1 VLAFNFKLHPMTS
14 ALSSSLRARLLPHR
28 LFERSPAQRPAWSG
42 GWRAVALATAVVVAS
57 GCSPKAAPAPAAK
70 PPAKVGVVTLTAQ
83 SQQLDASLPG
93 RTRAFMTAEVRPQVS
108 GIVQKRLFT
117 EGASV
122 KAGQPL
128 YQIDSATLRATQAS
142 AEAALAKVRASQRTL
157 QATAARNAELVKIDA
172 ISRQANEESQ
182 AAVAQS
188 AADVASAQA
197 ALETARINLR
207 YSSIQAPI
215 SGQTSL
221 STVTPGAL
229 VTANQAD
236 ALTTI
241 VQLDPMYVDF
251 TQSSTDLLQLKRE
264 IQEGRFQKLERDAM
278 TIQLK
283 LEDGRAYPH
292 PGKLQ
297 FAGVIVNPSTGV
309 VTLRAVVPNPD
320 GVLMPGMYV
329 QAQLPTG
336 IAPEALLVPQQAV
349 TRDIAGKASVLL
361 VDAESKVR
369 RQAIEIDRAVGSRWM
384 VTGGLKG
391 GEKIVV
397 DGFQR
402 IKVGDAV
409 EPQEVD
415 LRAKAKAVAAATA
428 QANGE
433 APAVAAPAAAPS
445 AATPAAPASAAPAS
459 AAPAAQR

>member
-1 VLAFNFKLHPMTS
+1 MTS
-14 ALSSSLRARLLPHR
+14 ALSLSLRARLLSHWP
-28 LFERSPAQRPAWSG
+28 SDRPLAPRQQFSAW
-42 GWRAVALATAVVVAS
+42 RMAAVAAAVVVVMA
-57 GCSPKAAPAPAAK
+57 GCSPKAAEAPAAK
-70 PPAKVGVVTLTAQ
+70 VPTKVGVVTLKAQ

-93 RTRAFMTAEVRPQVS
+93 RTRASLTAEVRPQVS

-128 YQIDSATLRATQAS
+128 YQIDSASLRATQAS

-188 AADVASAQA
+188 AADVAAAQA
-197 ALETARINLR
+197 ALENARINLR

-229 VTANQAD
+229 VTANQVE

-251 TQSSTDLLQLKRE
+251 TQSSTELLQLKRD
-264 IQEGRFQKLERDAM
+264 IQDGRFQKLERDALAV
-278 TIQLK
+278 QLR
-283 LEDGRAYPH
+283 LEDGRLYSQT
-292 PGKLQ
+292 GKLQ

-320 GVLMPGMYV
+320 GVLLPGMYV
-329 QAQLPTG
+329 QALLPTG
-336 IAPEALLVPQQAV
+336 VAPEALLVPQQAV
-349 TRDIAGKASVLL
+349 TRDIAGKASVLV
-361 VDAESKVR
+361 VDAETKVQR
-369 RQAIEIDRAVGSRWM
+369 RPIEIDRAVGSRWM
-384 VTGGLKG
+384 VTSGLVA
-391 GEKIVV
+391 GEKIIV

-409 EPQEVD
+409 DPQEVD
-415 LRAKAKAVAAATA
+415 LSAKAKVAADRAA
-428 QANGE
+428 QANGKP
-433 APAVAAPAAAPS
+433 PANGAAAAPAPAEAA
-445 AATPAAPASAAPAS
+445 AAAKP
-459 AAPAAQR
+459 

>member
-1 VLAFNFKLHPMTS
+1 MTS
-14 ALSSSLRARLLPHR
+14 ALSLSLRARLSSRFLPA
-28 LFERSPAQRPAWSG
+28 SSAQFPAW
-42 GWRAVALATAVVVAS
+42 RMAVVATAVMVAA
-57 GCSPKAAPAPAAK
+57 GCAPKEAPAPAPKA
-70 PPAKVGVVTLTAQ
+70 PTKVGVVTLATQ

-117 EGASV
+117 EGAPV

-128 YQIDSATLRATQAS
+128 YQIDSASLRAAQAS

-188 AADVASAQA
+188 AADVAAAQA

-229 VTANQAD
+229 VTANQAE

-251 TQSSTDLLQLKRE
+251 TQSSTELLQLKRE
-264 IQEGRFQKLERDAM
+264 IEEGRFQKLERDAM
-278 TIQLK
+278 SIRLK

-309 VTLRAVVPNPD
+309 VTLRAVVPNPE

-349 TRDIAGKASVLL
+349 TRDIAGKASVLV
-361 VDAESKVR
+361 VDAQSKVQR
-369 RQAIEIDRAVGSRWM
+369 RPIEIDRAVGSRWM
-384 VTGGLKG
+384 VNSGLAA
-391 GEKIVV
+391 GEKIIV

-402 IKVGDAV
+402 IKVGDQV

-415 LRAKAKAVAAATA
+415 LRAKARAVTAATA
-428 QANGE
+428 QANGTAPTAG
-433 APAVAAPAAAPS
+433 APAANAPTGTAPAAPAAA
-445 AATPAAPASAAPAS
+445 
-459 AAPAAQR
+459 R

>member
-1 VLAFNFKLHPMTS
+1 MTS
-14 ALSSSLRARLLPHR
+14 ALSLSLRARLLSHWP
-28 LFERSPAQRPAWSG
+28 SDRPLAARQQFSAW
-42 GWRAVALATAVVVAS
+42 RMAAVAAAVIVVMA
-57 GCSPKAAPAPAAK
+57 GCSPKAAEAPAAK
-70 PPAKVGVVTLTAQ
+70 VPTKVGVVTLKAQ

-93 RTRAFMTAEVRPQVS
+93 RTRASLTAEVRPQVS

-128 YQIDSATLRATQAS
+128 YQIDSASLRATQAS

-188 AADVASAQA
+188 AADVAAAQA
-197 ALETARINLR
+197 ALENARINLR

-229 VTANQAD
+229 VTANQVD

-251 TQSSTDLLQLKRE
+251 TQSSTELLQLKRD
-264 IQEGRFQKLERDAM
+264 IQDGRFQKLERDALAV
-278 TIQLK
+278 QLR
-283 LEDGRAYPH
+283 LEDGRLYSQT
-292 PGKLQ
+292 GKLQ

-309 VTLRAVVPNPD
+309 VTLRAVVPNPE
-320 GVLMPGMYV
+320 GVLLPGMYV
-329 QAQLPTG
+329 QALLPTG
-336 IAPEALLVPQQAV
+336 VAPEALLVPQQAV
-349 TRDIAGKASVLL
+349 TRDIAGKASVLV
-361 VDAESKVR
+361 VDAETKVQR
-369 RQAIEIDRAVGSRWM
+369 RPIEIDRAVGSRWM
-384 VTGGLKG
+384 VTAGLTA
-391 GEKIVV
+391 GEKIIV

-409 EPQEVD
+409 DPQEVD
-415 LRAKAKAVAAATA
+415 LSAKAKVAADRAA
-428 QANGE
+428 QANGKP
-433 APAVAAPAAAPS
+433 PAD
-445 AATPAAPASAAPAS
+445 AAPASAAPAP
-459 AAPAAQR
+459 APAAKP

>member
-1 VLAFNFKLHPMTS
+1 MTS
-14 ALSSSLRARLLPHR
+14 ALFSSVRERLQSYWQSHTPG
-28 LFERSPAQRPAWSG
+28 QQ
-42 GWRAVALATAVVVAS
+42 GWRMAAVAAAVVVVTA
-57 GCSPKAAPAPAAK
+57 GCSPKAAEAPAAK
-70 PPAKVGVVTLTAQ
+70 APTKVGVVTLKAQ

-93 RTRAFMTAEVRPQVS
+93 RTRAFLTAEVRPQVS

-128 YQIDSATLRATQAS
+128 YQIDSASLRATQAS

-188 AADVASAQA
+188 AADVAAAQA
-197 ALETARINLR
+197 ALENARINLR

-229 VTANQAD
+229 VTANQVD

-251 TQSSTDLLQLKRE
+251 TQSSTELLQHKRD
-264 IQEGRFQKLERDAM
+264 IQDGRFQKLERDALA
-278 TIQLK
+278 IQLK
-283 LEDGRAYPH
+283 LEDGRLYSH
-292 PGKLQ
+292 RGKLQ

-309 VTLRAVVPNPD
+309 VTLRAVVPNPE
-320 GVLMPGMYV
+320 GVLLPGMYV
-329 QAQLPTG
+329 QALLPTG
-336 IAPEALLVPQQAV
+336 VAPEALLVPQQAV
-349 TRDIAGKASVLL
+349 TRDIAGKASVLV
-361 VDAESKVR
+361 VDAEAKVQR
-369 RQAIEIDRAVGSRWM
+369 RPIEIDRAIGSRWM
-384 VTGGLKG
+384 VTSGLAAG
-391 GEKIVV
+391 DKIIV

-415 LRAKAKAVAAATA
+415 LNAKAKVAAQRAA
-428 QANGE
+428 QANGNPGAE
-433 APAVAAPAAAPS
+433 
-445 AATPAAPASAAPAS
+445 PASAAPAN
-459 AAPAAQR
+459 AATPAASGPAAKP

>member
-1 VLAFNFKLHPMTS
+1 MTS
-14 ALSSSLRARLLPHR
+14 ALSLSLRARLLSHWP
-28 LFERSPAQRPAWSG
+28 SDRPLAARQQFSAW
-42 GWRAVALATAVVVAS
+42 RMAAVAAAVIVVTA
-57 GCSPKAAPAPAAK
+57 GCSPKAAEAPAAK
-70 PPAKVGVVTLTAQ
+70 VPTKVGVVTLKAQ

-93 RTRAFMTAEVRPQVS
+93 RTRASLTAEVRPQVS

-128 YQIDSATLRATQAS
+128 YQIDSASLRATQAS

-188 AADVASAQA
+188 AADVAAAQA
-197 ALETARINLR
+197 ALENARINLR

-229 VTANQAD
+229 VTANQVD

-251 TQSSTDLLQLKRE
+251 TQSSTELLQLKRD
-264 IQEGRFQKLERDAM
+264 IQDGRFQKLERDALAV
-278 TIQLK
+278 QLR
-283 LEDGRAYPH
+283 LEDGRLYSQT
-292 PGKLQ
+292 GKLQ

-309 VTLRAVVPNPD
+309 VTLRAVVPNPE
-320 GVLMPGMYV
+320 GVLLPGMYV
-329 QAQLPTG
+329 QALLPTG
-336 IAPEALLVPQQAV
+336 VAPEALLVPQQAV
-349 TRDIAGKASVLL
+349 TRDIAGKASVLV
-361 VDAESKVR
+361 VDAETKVQR
-369 RQAIEIDRAVGSRWM
+369 RPIEIDRAVGSRWM
-384 VTGGLKG
+384 VTSGLTA
-391 GEKIVV
+391 GEKIIV

-409 EPQEVD
+409 DPQEVD
-415 LRAKAKAVAAATA
+415 LSAKAKVAADRAA
-428 QANGE
+428 QANGKP
-433 APAVAAPAAAPS
+433 PADAAPAN
-445 AATPAAPASAAPAS
+445 AAPASAAPAP
-459 AAPAAQR
+459 APAAKP

>member
-1 VLAFNFKLHPMTS
+1 MTS
-14 ALSSSLRARLLPHR
+14 ALSLSLRARWL
-28 LFERSPAQRPAWSG
+28 SPRFFQPSSAPFPAW
-42 GWRAVALATAVVVAS
+42 RMAVVAAAAVVAA
-57 GCSPKAAPAPAAK
+57 GCAPKEQPAPAPK
-70 PPAKVGVVTLTAQ
+70 PPTKVGVVTLATQ

-128 YQIDSATLRATQAS
+128 YQIDSASLRATQAS

-182 AAVAQS
+182 ALVAQS
-188 AADVASAQA
+188 AADVAAAQA
-197 ALETARINLR
+197 VLENARINLR
-207 YSSIQAPI
+207 YSTIQAPI

-221 STVTPGAL
+221 STITPGAL

-251 TQSSTDLLQLKRE
+251 TQSSTELLQLKRE
-264 IQEGRFQKLERDAM
+264 IEEGRFQKLERDAM
-278 TIQLK
+278 SIRLR

-309 VTLRAVVPNPD
+309 VTLRAVVPNPE

-349 TRDIAGKASVLL
+349 TRDIAGKASVLVL
-361 VDAESKVR
+361 DAETKVQR
-369 RQAIEIDRAVGSRWM
+369 RPIEIDRAVGSRWM
-384 VTGGLKG
+384 VTSGLAAGDKV
-391 GEKIVV
+391 VV

-402 IKVGDAV
+402 IKVGDKV
-409 EPQEVD
+409 DPQEVD
-415 LRAKAKAVAAATA
+415 LRAKARAVAQPNGTAAPATAAAPAGNAPAATA
-428 QANGE
+428 
-433 APAVAAPAAAPS
+433 PAGTAPAATS
-445 AATPAAPASAAPAS
+445 
-459 AAPAAQR
+459 APAAQR

>member
-1 VLAFNFKLHPMTS
+1 MTS
-14 ALSSSLRARLLPHR
+14 ALSLSMRERLQSYWSTHR
-28 LFERSPAQRPAWSG
+28 PGKHSMD
-42 GWRAVALATAVVVAS
+42 WRMAAVAAAVVVLAA
-57 GCSPKAAPAPAAK
+57 GCSPKAAEPPAAK
-70 PPAKVGVVTLTAQ
+70 VPTKVGVVTLKAQ

-93 RTRAFMTAEVRPQVS
+93 RTRASLTAEVRPQVT

-128 YQIDSATLRATQAS
+128 YQIDSASLRATLAS

-188 AADVASAQA
+188 AADVAAAQA
-197 ALETARINLR
+197 ALENARINLR

-229 VTANQAD
+229 VTANQVD

-251 TQSSTDLLQLKRE
+251 TQSSTELLQLKRD
-264 IQEGRFQKLERDAM
+264 IQDGRFQKLERDALA
-278 TIQLK
+278 IQLR
-283 LEDGRAYPH
+283 LEDGRLYSQT
-292 PGKLQ
+292 GKLQ

-309 VTLRAVVPNPD
+309 VTLRAVVPNPE
-320 GVLMPGMYV
+320 GVLLPGMYV
-329 QAQLPTG
+329 QALLPTG
-336 IAPEALLVPQQAV
+336 VAPEALLVPQQAV
-349 TRDIAGKASVLL
+349 TRDIAGKPSVLL
-361 VDAESKVR
+361 VDAEAKVQR
-369 RQAIEIDRAVGSRWM
+369 RPIEVDRAVGSRWM
-384 VTGGLKG
+384 VTSGLTA
-391 GEKIVV
+391 GEKIIV

-402 IKVGDAV
+402 IKVGDV
-409 EPQEVD
+409 VDPQEVD
-415 LRAKAKAVAAATA
+415 LSAKAKAAADRAA
-428 QANGE
+428 QANGKP
-433 APAVAAPAAAPS
+433 PAD
-445 AATPAAPASAAPAS
+445 AAPASAAPAS
-459 AAPAAQR
+459 APAAKP

>member
-1 VLAFNFKLHPMTS
+1 MTS
-14 ALSSSLRARLLPHR
+14 ALSLSLRARLLSHWP
-28 LFERSPAQRPAWSG
+28 SDRPLAARQQFSAW
-42 GWRAVALATAVVVAS
+42 RMAAVAAAVIVVTA
-57 GCSPKAAPAPAAK
+57 GCSPKAAEAPAAK
-70 PPAKVGVVTLTAQ
+70 VPTKVGVVTLKAQ

-93 RTRAFMTAEVRPQVS
+93 RTRASLTAEVRPQVS

-128 YQIDSATLRATQAS
+128 YQIDSASLRATQAS

-188 AADVASAQA
+188 AADVAAAQA
-197 ALETARINLR
+197 ALENARINLR

-229 VTANQAD
+229 VTANQVD

-251 TQSSTDLLQLKRE
+251 TQSSTELLQLKRD
-264 IQEGRFQKLERDAM
+264 IQDGRFQKLERDALAV
-278 TIQLK
+278 QLK
-283 LEDGRAYPH
+283 LEDGRLYSQT
-292 PGKLQ
+292 GKLQ

-320 GVLMPGMYV
+320 GVLLPGMYV
-329 QAQLPTG
+329 QALLPTG
-336 IAPEALLVPQQAV
+336 VAPEALLVPQQAV
-349 TRDIAGKASVLL
+349 TRDIAGKASVLV
-361 VDAESKVR
+361 VDAETKVQR
-369 RQAIEIDRAVGSRWM
+369 RPIEIDRAVGSRWM
-384 VTGGLKG
+384 VTSGLTA
-391 GEKIVV
+391 GEKIIV

-409 EPQEVD
+409 DPQEVD
-415 LRAKAKAVAAATA
+415 LSAKAKVAADRAA
-428 QANGE
+428 QANGKP
-433 APAVAAPAAAPS
+433 PADAAPAN
-445 AATPAAPASAAPAS
+445 AAPASAAPAP
-459 AAPAAQR
+459 APAAKP

>member
-1 VLAFNFKLHPMTS
+1 MTS
-14 ALSSSLRARLLPHR
+14 ALSLSLRARLLSHWP
-28 LFERSPAQRPAWSG
+28 SDRPVSARQQFSAW
-42 GWRAVALATAVVVAS
+42 RMAAVAAAVVVVTA
-57 GCSPKAAPAPAAK
+57 GCSPKAAEAPAAK
-70 PPAKVGVVTLTAQ
+70 VPTKVGVVTLKAQ

-93 RTRAFMTAEVRPQVS
+93 RTRASLTAEVRPQVS

-128 YQIDSATLRATQAS
+128 YQIDSASLRATLAS

-188 AADVASAQA
+188 AADVAAAQA
-197 ALETARINLR
+197 ALENARINLR

-229 VTANQAD
+229 VTANQVD

-251 TQSSTDLLQLKRE
+251 TQSSTELLQLKRD
-264 IQEGRFQKLERDAM
+264 IQDGRFQKLERDALAV
-278 TIQLK
+278 QLR
-283 LEDGRAYPH
+283 LEDGRLYSQT
-292 PGKLQ
+292 GKLQ

-309 VTLRAVVPNPD
+309 VTLRAVVPNPE
-320 GVLMPGMYV
+320 GVLLPGMYV
-329 QAQLPTG
+329 QALLPTG
-336 IAPEALLVPQQAV
+336 VAPEALLVPQQAV
-349 TRDIAGKASVLL
+349 TRDIAGKPSVLV
-361 VDAESKVR
+361 VDAETKVQR
-369 RQAIEIDRAVGSRWM
+369 RAIEVDRAVGSRWM
-384 VTGGLKG
+384 VTAGLTA

-402 IKVGDAV
+402 IKVGDV
-409 EPQEVD
+409 VDPQEVD
-415 LRAKAKAVAAATA
+415 LSAKAKAASDRAA
-428 QANGE
+428 QANGKP
-433 APAVAAPAAAPS
+433 PAD
-445 AATPAAPASAAPAS
+445 AAPASAAPAS
-459 AAPAAQR
+459 AAPAPAPAAKP

>member
-1 VLAFNFKLHPMTS
+1 MA
-14 ALSSSLRARLLPHR
+14 ACA
-28 LFERSPAQRPAWSG
+28 A
-42 GWRAVALATAVVVAS
+42 AVAAVTA
-57 GCSPKAAPAPAAK
+57 GCSPKEAPAPAPKA
-70 PPAKVGVVTLTAQ
+70 PTKVGVVTLATQ

-117 EGASV
+117 EGATV

-128 YQIDSATLRATQAS
+128 YQIDSASLRATLAS

-188 AADVASAQA
+188 AADVAAAQA
-197 ALETARINLR
+197 ALENARINLR

-229 VTANQAD
+229 VTANQAE

-251 TQSSTDLLQLKRE
+251 TQSSTELLQLKRD

-278 TIQLK
+278 TVQLR

-309 VTLRAVVPNPD
+309 VTLRAVVPNPE

-329 QAQLPTG
+329 QAALPTG

-349 TRDIAGKASVLL
+349 TRDIAGKASVL
-361 VDAESKVR
+361 VIDAESKAQR
-369 RQAIEIDRAVGSRWM
+369 RPIEIDRAVGSRWM
-384 VTGGLKG
+384 VTSGLAAGDKV
-391 GEKIVV
+391 VV

-402 IKVGDAV
+402 VKAGDRV
-409 EPQEVD
+409 DPQEVD
-415 LRAKAKAVAAATA
+415 LRAKARVAEAATA
-428 QANGE
+428 QANG
-433 APAVAAPAAAPS
+433 APSAGAPGAAAPGAAAPAN
-445 AATPAAPASAAPAS
+445 
-459 AAPAAQR
+459 APAAQR

>member
-1 VLAFNFKLHPMTS
+1 MPAFQFKLHPMTS
-14 ALSSSLRARLLPHR
+14 ALSFALRKRLLPDG
-28 LFERSPAQRPAWSG
+28 LSPGSSARFAAW
-42 GWRAVALATAVVVAS
+42 RMAALATAAVVATA
-57 GCSPKAAPAPAAK
+57 GCSPKAAQAPAAK
-70 PPAKVGVVTLTAQ
+70 APTKVGVVTLVAQ

-117 EGASV
+117 EGAMV

-128 YQIDSATLRATQAS
+128 YQIDSASLRATQAS

-182 AAVAQS
+182 AAAAQS
-188 AADVASAQA
+188 VADVAAAQA
-197 ALETARINLR
+197 ALENARINLR

-251 TQSSTDLLQLKRE
+251 TQSSTELLQLRRD
-264 IQEGRFQKLERDAM
+264 IAEGRFQKLERDAM

-283 LEDGRAYPH
+283 LEDGRTYPH

-309 VTLRAVVPNPD
+309 VTLRAVVPNPE
-320 GVLMPGMYV
+320 GILMPGMYV

-349 TRDIAGKASVLL
+349 TRDIAGKASVLV
-361 VDAESKVR
+361 VDADSKVQ
-369 RQAIEIDRAVGSRWM
+369 RQPVEVDRAVGSRWM
-384 VTGGLKG
+384 VTSGLKG

-415 LRAKAKAVAAATA
+415 LRAKARAADAATA
-428 QANGE
+428 QANGVA
-433 APAVAAPAAAPS
+433 APASPSAPAAAPAAA
-445 AATPAAPASAAPAS
+445 ASAA
-459 AAPAAQR
+459 AAKP

>member
-1 VLAFNFKLHPMTS
+1 MTS
-14 ALSSSLRARLLPHR
+14 ALSLSLRARLLSHWP
-28 LFERSPAQRPAWSG
+28 SDRPLAARQQFSAW
-42 GWRAVALATAVVVAS
+42 RMAAVAAAVVVVTA
-57 GCSPKAAPAPAAK
+57 GCSPKAAEAPAAK
-70 PPAKVGVVTLTAQ
+70 VPTKVGVVTLKAQ

-93 RTRAFMTAEVRPQVS
+93 RTRASLTAEIRPQVS

-128 YQIDSATLRATQAS
+128 YQIDSASLRATQAS

-188 AADVASAQA
+188 AADVAAAQA
-197 ALETARINLR
+197 ALENARINLR

-229 VTANQAD
+229 VTANQVD

-251 TQSSTDLLQLKRE
+251 TQSSTELLQLKRD
-264 IQEGRFQKLERDAM
+264 IQDGRFQKLERDALAV
-278 TIQLK
+278 QLR
-283 LEDGRAYPH
+283 LEDGRLYSQT
-292 PGKLQ
+292 GKLQ

-309 VTLRAVVPNPD
+309 VTLRAVVPNPE
-320 GVLMPGMYV
+320 GVLLPGMYV
-329 QAQLPTG
+329 QALLPTG
-336 IAPEALLVPQQAV
+336 VAPEALLVPQQAV
-349 TRDIAGKASVLL
+349 TRDIAGKASVLV
-361 VDAESKVR
+361 VDAETKVQR
-369 RQAIEIDRAVGSRWM
+369 RPIEIDRAVGSRWM
-384 VTGGLKG
+384 VTSGLTA
-391 GEKIVV
+391 GEKIIV

-409 EPQEVD
+409 DPQEVD
-415 LRAKAKAVAAATA
+415 LSAKAKVAADRAA
-428 QANGE
+428 QANGKP
-433 APAVAAPAAAPS
+433 PADAAPAN
-445 AATPAAPASAAPAS
+445 AAPASAAPAP
-459 AAPAAQR
+459 APAAKP